1 MKIFS
6 CNLPAVRERSSKN
19 ECSIQKRIARI
30 FLFADR
36 LRLYRHLYAYAG
48 SNISRNKHFRIFS
61 GLCRRPVGSSFFGF
75 LVPLLTMRSFAE
87 ERRTKTD
94 QLLLTSPV
102 RIISVVM
109 GKFFAAV
116 TVLAIT
122 LLLSFIYPVILAI
135 LGSPSWGEII
145 SAYVGFL
152 LMGCASIAI
161 GVMISAATQSQVV
174 AAVVTFGVFFMLL
187 MTSNV
192 IKLISSEFLRQTL
205 TALSLFDRMRDFT
218 SGVLGL
224 SPIIYYI
231 SICAVCIFVTVRIIE
246 KRRWSGN

>member
-1 MKIFS
+1 MNAVYKKELRAYFYSPIGYAFIGIFM
-6 CNLPAVRERSSKN
+6 LMLGV
-19 ECSIQKRIARI
+19 I
-30 FLFADR
+30 FLVT
-36 LRLYRHLYAYAG
+36 
-48 SNISRNKHFRIFS
+48 NISGSSADYAAALS
-61 GLCRRPVGSSFFGF
+61 GASSFFGF

-102 RIISVVM
+102 RIVSLVL

-161 GVMISAATQSQVV
+161 GIMISAATQSQVV

-192 IKLISSEFLRQTL
+192 IKLISSEFLRRTL

-224 SPIIYYI
+224 SPVIYYF

>member
-1 MKIFS
+1 MNAVYKKELRAYFYSPIGYAFIGIFM
-6 CNLPAVRERSSKN
+6 LMLGV
-19 ECSIQKRIARI
+19 I
-30 FLFADR
+30 FLVT
-36 LRLYRHLYAYAG
+36 
-48 SNISRNKHFRIFS
+48 NISGSSADYAAALS
-61 GLCRRPVGSSFFGF
+61 GASSFFGF

-102 RIISVVM
+102 RIVSVVL

-161 GVMISAATQSQVV
+161 GIMISAATQSQVV
-174 AAVVTFGVFFMLL
+174 AAHDKQC
-187 MTSNV
+187 NKAD
-192 IKLISSEFLRQTL
+192 KL
-205 TALSLFDRMRDFT
+205 
-218 SGVLGL
+218 
-224 SPIIYYI
+224 
-231 SICAVCIFVTVRIIE
+231 
-246 KRRWSGN
+246 

>member
-1 MKIFS
+1 MNAVYKKELRAYFYSPIGYAFIGIFM
-6 CNLPAVRERSSKN
+6 LMLGV
-19 ECSIQKRIARI
+19 I
-30 FLFADR
+30 FLVT
-36 LRLYRHLYAYAG
+36 
-48 SNISRNKHFRIFS
+48 NISSSSADYAAALS
-61 GLCRRPVGSSFFGF
+61 GASSFFGF

-102 RIISVVM
+102 RIVSIVL

-161 GVMISAATQSQVV
+161 GIMISAATQSQVV

-192 IKLISSEFLRQTL
+192 IKLISSEFLRRTL

-224 SPIIYYI
+224 SPVIYYF